1 VVALARKDPVPQL
14 AVINKRFKSPG
25 SPAEGSET
33 QEEMCSGITFT
44 KAGKRKFGKVD
55 TTVLISAA
63 QGLEST
69 ICFPFVRATQF
80 LLETTSKD
88 LALGSEDRARMDGHM
103 RCLPLFDRQNR
114 KTRILLKQFWL
125 SCPSSVSEVLPA
137 LLVDSSLLEFVRS
150 WCCNGFWFLEKT
162 LTTQRMRNQ
171 RHSHLLA

>member
-1 VVALARKDPVPQL
+1 VLARKDPVPQL
-14 AVINKRFKSPG
+14 AVINKRFK
-25 SPAEGSET
+25 AESSET
-33 QEEMCSGITFT
+33 REEMCSGITFT

-55 TTVLISAA
+55 TTAVLISAA
-63 QGLEST
+63 EGLEST

-88 LALGSEDRARMDGHM
+88 LALGSEDRARMDGHV

-137 LLVDSSLLEFVRS
+137 LLVDSSLLEFVRA
-150 WCCNGFWFLEKT
+150 WCCNGFWLLEKT